1 MEVRAQNIL
10 KLYHRRRGG
19 ANAFAA
25 VEPCDFLLPA
35 GKLTVIGGRSGS
47 GKSTLLNMLAGILT
61 PSQGQVMY
69 DGADLYAM
77 QDDALSRFRAM
88 NIGYIPQGRS
98 AVSSLTVMENVMLPL
113 ILSGEAGEQKALEEM
128 RRFGILDLKD
138 AMPEKLSGGELRRMA
153 IARALM
159 RSPKVLFAD
168 EPTGDLDDE
177 NTELVFRELRRI
189 ADTGCAVL
197 MVTHEESASA
207 YADRLFRM
215 NAGRVE
221 EAGEAGTGAAGADDS
236 SAAG

>member
-1 MEVRAQNIL
+1 
-10 KLYHRRRGG
+10 
-19 ANAFAA
+19 
-25 VEPCDFLLPA
+25 
-35 GKLTVIGGRSGS
+35 
-47 GKSTLLNMLAGILT
+47 
-61 PSQGQVMY
+61 MY